1 MDVFI
6 KKHRFKNR
14 PKTKITARSIRGAAI
29 LSLYFNELY
38 GAGYKIRTRDP
49 LITNHEIALFYSY
62 LNQRFT
68 QNNCHKCLV
77 LSHLSYSFQIWRIGS
92 LKLSR

>member
-38 GAGYKIRTRDP
+38 GTGYKIRTRAP
-49 LITNHEIALFYSY
+49 
-62 LNQRFT
+62 
-68 QNNCHKCLV
+68 
-77 LSHLSYSFQIWRIGS
+77 
-92 LKLSR
+92 